1 MIQQPETLISQLKN
15 SPPHSEQSFHSVRNI
30 NKSNITQTS
39 GTITPK
45 LSPRSDSEPVTP
57 RNNSYNSPFMSP
69 RQGQRSAEVTPR
81 QGHRSPS
88 DMIVDEVMGFGMV
101 MSPGMSGKLDN

>member
-15 SPPHSEQSFHSVRNI
+15 SPPHSEKSFHSVRNI